1 MGGREHYSYR
11 NRTRRILLL
20 PFIESFLFLTS
31 KELLNNCLKCLKR
44 LEVLLGTFGE
54 STGTSQ
60 WRHPTGGF
68 LWLGGSGDPREI
80 FPSIYKRNLRKEKGI
95 ENIFERSRTGRIP

>member
-1 MGGREHYSYR
+1 
-11 NRTRRILLL
+11 LLL
-20 PFIESFLFLTS
+20 PFKESFFFLTS

-60 WRHPTGGF
+60 WRYPTGGF

-80 FPSIYKRNLRKEKGI
+80 FPSIYKRNLRKGKYI
-95 ENIFERSRTGRIP
+95 ENIFERGRTGRIP

>member
-11 NRTRRILLL
+11 NRYKTHLLL
-20 PFIESFLFLTS
+20 SFKESFFFLTS
-31 KELLNNCLKCLKR
+31 NKLLNNCLKCLKR
-44 LEVLLGTFGE
+44 LKVLLGTFGE

-68 LWLGGSGDPREI
+68 FWLGGSGDPREI

-95 ENIFERSRTGRIP
+95 ENIFELSRTGRIP

>member
-1 MGGREHYSYR
+1 H
-11 NRTRRILLL
+11 LLL
-20 PFIESFLFLTS
+20 PFIESFFFLTS

-60 WRHPTGGF
+60 WRHPTAGF

-80 FPSIYKRNLRKEKGI
+80 FPSIYKRNLQEEKYI
-95 ENIFERSRTGRIP
+95 ENISNVARTAGRTSHACLSQRS

>member
-1 MGGREHYSYR
+1 
-11 NRTRRILLL
+11 LLL
-20 PFIESFLFLTS
+20 HFKESFFFLTS

-60 WRHPTGGF
+60 WRCPTGGF

-80 FPSIYKRNLRKEKGI
+80 FPSIYKRNLQEEKYI
-95 ENIFERSRTGRIP
+95 ENISNVAERRVGRGTLVHPSGVKWL

>member
-1 MGGREHYSYR
+1 
-11 NRTRRILLL
+11 LLL
-20 PFIESFLFLTS
+20 PFIESFFFLTS

-60 WRHPTGGF
+60 WRHPPGGF
-68 LWLGGSGDPREI
+68 VWLGGSGDPREI
-80 FPSIYKRNLRKEKGI
+80 SPSIYKRNLRKEKVSK
-95 ENIFERSRTGRIP
+95 IFRTDLNEAPKPDLPDAAW